1 MIFETNMSQYF
12 NEQIYNDMKQSEFTF
27 PTIEFNGYGT
37 SAKVAGLS
45 HIFNSEQVD
54 EIENACGKSVYFN
67 HVVTELIKQRSE
79 DQTVS
84 QILTLSDTAFLKLK
98 RQFEN
103 RLNKLYTHHL
113 LGDLLDT
120 QEIDFNLMHVL
131 EELVR
136 LQRRGVPF
144 AAHTIYARNELMRK
158 PVMRALLDSNILW
171 KSKYF
176 EYFHIEH
183 MLYAQVAEE
192 WLA

>member
-1 MIFETNMSQYF
+1 MASIWHSTNWLTCVISWIQTGCQGEWYRNHFPVIFETNMSQYF

-27 PTIEFNGYGT
+27 PTIEFSGYGT

-103 RLNKLYTHHL
+103 RINKLYTHHL

-120 QEIDFNLMHVL
+120 
-131 EELVR
+131 
-136 LQRRGVPF
+136 
-144 AAHTIYARNELMRK
+144 
-158 PVMRALLDSNILW
+158 
-171 KSKYF
+171 
-176 EYFHIEH
+176 
-183 MLYAQVAEE
+183 
-192 WLA
+192 